1 MNTTQ
6 PDNVKFHNT
15 QTEIIHTCITATQRH
30 LNITLDAAVQT
41 TLADFKDTPEQLQ
54 SISTRIYSMHQDIT
68 RWMEWVGDCKKAVVS
83 NTDML
88 LKHTQQQTD
97 LQTQQKVLEK
107 NWSNS
112 IVL

>member
-6 PDNVKFHNT
+6 SDNVKFHNT

-30 LNITLDAAVQT
+30 LNITLDAAVQA
-41 TLADFKDTPEQLQ
+41 TLADFKDTPEQLE
-54 SISTRIYSMHQDIT
+54 SISTRIYSTHQDIT
-68 RWMEWVGDCKKAVVS
+68 GCMEWVGDCKKAVIGNMDV
-83 NTDML
+83 L

-97 LQTQQKVLEK
+97 LQMQQKVLEK

-112 IVL
+112 IVP

>member
-1 MNTTQ
+1 MEAEAQNKYAHHHTKHVAVNTTQ

-68 RWMEWVGDCKKAVVS
+68 RWME
-83 NTDML
+83 
-88 LKHTQQQTD
+88 
-97 LQTQQKVLEK
+97 
-107 NWSNS
+107 
-112 IVL
+112 